1 MTDVNWSA
9 LFGVHVS
16 VFEILLR
23 GSAVYWFLFL
33 VFRFV
38 LRRDIGTLGVADLLL
53 LVLIA
58 DAAQN
63 AMAGEYKSISE
74 GLILVLTI
82 IAWNIAL
89 DWLAFQFPLVARF
102 AQAST
107 LQLVR
112 HGRVLQRNLRQ
123 EMLTMDDL
131 MSKLRQHG
139 VEELVEVKHAYME
152 TDGEISVIKRGAEAE
167 SAPARARPPN

>member
-1 MTDVNWSA
+1 MYSINWSA

-16 VFEILLR
+16 IAELVLR
-23 GSAVYWFLFL
+23 GSAIYFFLFL

-38 LRRDIGTLGVADLLL
+38 LRRDVGAVGIADILL
-53 LVLIA
+53 LVLVA

-74 GLILVLTI
+74 GLILVGTI
-82 IAWNIAL
+82 ISWNLSL
-89 DWLAFQFPLVARF
+89 DWLAFRFPAFAKF
-102 AQAST
+102 AQPSS

-112 HGRVLQRNLRQ
+112 HGRVINKHLAQ

-131 MSKLRQHG
+131 MGKLRGEG
-139 VEELVEVKHAYME
+139 VETLDQVKHVFME
-152 TDGEISVIKRGAEAE
+152 SDGAISIIKRTV
-167 SAPARARPPN
+167 RND